1 VVRRAGGDSVR
12 QKLIALA
19 LIVTVVLPASAFAA
33 ERPLLRDAIRHA
45 ASTTPLKQMG
55 APERHTNRYLWPGL
69 IAIAGGATLS
79 ALAAT
84 AAKKETCAV
93 VTDGYDFLGGCIEET
108 NKPLMWVGIGAAA
121 GGATMLALGS
131 RHHQVAVGASS
142 IRYRL
147 KF

>member
-1 VVRRAGGDSVR
+1 VR

-19 LIVTVVLPASAFAA
+19 LVFTVVLPASAFAA
-33 ERPLLRDAIRHA
+33 ERPRLREAIRHA
-45 ASTTPLKQMG
+45 ASTTPLQPKP
-55 APERHTNRYLWPGL
+55 APERHTNKYLWPGL
-69 IAIAGGATLS
+69 IAMAGGATLA

-93 VTDGYDFLGGCIEET
+93 VTDGFDFIGGCVEET
-108 NKPLMWVGIGAAA
+108 NKPLMWLGIGAAA

-131 RHHQVAVGASS
+131 RHHQVAVGPTSV
-142 IRYRL
+142 RYRL

>member
-1 VVRRAGGDSVR
+1 MR

-19 LIVTVVLPASAFAA
+19 LVFAVVLPASAFAA
-33 ERPLLRDAIRHA
+33 ERPRLREAIRHA
-45 ASTTPLKQMG
+45 TSTTPLQPTP
-55 APERHTNRYLWPGL
+55 APERHTNKYLWPGL
-69 IAIAGGATLS
+69 IAMAGGATLA

-93 VTDGYDFLGGCIEET
+93 VTDGFDFIGGCVEET
-108 NKPLMWVGIGAAA
+108 NKPLMWLGIGAAA

-131 RHHQVAVGASS
+131 RHHQVAVGPTS